1 MQKLSKKNKW
11 SLHCNFC
18 GKDVFKDPLDYYMV
32 KNKIWNEI
40 CDNDYVS
47 PTHILCRHCAEEI
60 LGREFIDNDFTDINV
75 EEWSDHSEV
84 ATLGN
89 YEYLDDGTKIL
100 KDEYYR
106 KEK

>member
-1 MQKLSKKNKW
+1 MADMQKLSKKNKW

-60 LGREFIDNDFTDINV
+60 LGRQFIDDDFIDAPV
-75 EEWSDHSEV
+75 
-84 ATLGN
+84 N

-100 KDEYYR
+100 KNEYYR

>member
-1 MQKLSKKNKW
+1 MADMQKLSKKNKW

-47 PTHILCRHCAEEI
+47 PTYVLCRHCAEEI
-60 LGREFIDNDFTDINV
+60 LGREFVDDDFTDAPVNYKY
-75 EEWSDHSEV
+75 
-84 ATLGN
+84 LGD
-89 YEYLDDGTKIL
+89 ETRVL
-100 KDEYYR
+100 KNTYYR

>member
-1 MQKLSKKNKW
+1 MSNMQELFKKNKW

-18 GKDVFKDPLDYYMV
+18 GKDVLEDPLDYYMV
-32 KNKIWNEI
+32 KHEIWNEI

-47 PTHILCRHCAEEI
+47 PNHVLCRHCAEEI
-60 LGREFIDNDFTDINV
+60 LRRQFIDDDFIDAPV
-75 EEWSDHSEV
+75 
-84 ATLGN
+84 N

-100 KDEYYR
+100 KNEYYR

>member
-18 GKDVFKDPLDYYMV
+18 GNAASHAPSDHHMV
-32 KNKIWNEI
+32 QHQLWNEI
-40 CDNDYVS
+40 CDNDYVN

-60 LGREFIDNDFTDINV
+60 LGREFIDNDFTDAPV
-75 EEWSDHSEV
+75 
-84 ATLGN
+84 N
-89 YEYLDDGTKIL
+89 YEYLDDRTKIL